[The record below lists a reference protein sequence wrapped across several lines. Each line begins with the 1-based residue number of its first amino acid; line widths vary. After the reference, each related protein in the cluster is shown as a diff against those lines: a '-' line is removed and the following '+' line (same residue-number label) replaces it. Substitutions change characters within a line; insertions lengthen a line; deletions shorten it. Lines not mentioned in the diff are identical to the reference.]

1 MGNIQTHSMTVGSL
15 LDNDFSE
22 TSSGHEFATITSNR
36 EGPIDC
42 WDLSL
47 LGKEGGGKLKYV
59 RYHDVTMSSFFTVFL
74 WRMSLKDSFTG
85 PLIAWGKVKKSC
97 LE

>member
-47 LGKEGGGKLKYV
+47 LGKEGGGKLKCV
-59 RYHDVTMSSFFTVFL
+59 RCHPFL
-74 WRMSLKDSFTG
+74 PVCYLFTG
-85 PLIAWGKVKKSC
+85 PLIERGKVKKSC